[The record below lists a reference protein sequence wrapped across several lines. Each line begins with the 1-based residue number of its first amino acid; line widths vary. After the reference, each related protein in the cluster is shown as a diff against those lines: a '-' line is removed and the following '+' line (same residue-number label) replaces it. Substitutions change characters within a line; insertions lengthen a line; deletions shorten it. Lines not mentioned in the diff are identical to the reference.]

1 MPQVRGRPGWPLPG
15 SGCVIQGGR
24 GQQGTGVWSG
34 RLDARQ
40 GYHLWLM
47 PLDDPTDA
55 WAEGE
60 AHRGPPAKFAPMLV
74 PVWPKYVLANPLQR
88 EFLLFP
94 DQGSEPLRVCAL

>member
-1 MPQVRGRPGWPLPG
+1 MPQVRGQPGWPLPG

-24 GQQGTGVWSG
+24 GQQGTGVGSG

-60 AHRGPPAKFAPMLV
+60 AHRGHQPNSPQCLCLCGQSMCWLTL
-74 PVWPKYVLANPLQR
+74 YR
-88 EFLLFP
+88 ESFCCFQIKDLNL
-94 DQGSEPLRVCAL
+94 